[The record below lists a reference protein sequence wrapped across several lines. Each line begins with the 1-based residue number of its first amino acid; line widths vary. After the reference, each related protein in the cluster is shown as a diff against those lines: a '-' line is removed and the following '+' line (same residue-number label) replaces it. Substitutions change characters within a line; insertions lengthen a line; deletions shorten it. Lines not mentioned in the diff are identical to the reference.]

1 MKGFRRPQSAWQRR
15 KHTEAN
21 WRKEE
26 GQPAASQCLASDA
39 FACFTSQNTGLMV
52 WLWCRRFVCNESV
65 WKTIRM
71 RVSDRSAFLPAI
83 RLLQGLTVP
92 ARDTPREVRMESC
105 TEPTGVSRQGVFLID
120 APLPPQACSSHPL
133 TTKSTSMETTV
144 FNCIS
149 TENNVETT
157 WVLKYRACLI
167 LSLCRSVS
175 A

>member
-21 WRKEE
+21 WRKKE

-92 ARDTPREVRMESC
+92 ARDTPREVRMDSC
-105 TEPTGVSRQGVFLID
+105 TEPTGFSRQGAFDRCASSPSGVFL
-120 APLPPQACSSHPL
+120 
-133 TTKSTSMETTV
+133 TSTYHKKH
-144 FNCIS
+144 FNG
-149 TENNVETT
+149 NNSLQLYQHWKQCGNHMSVE
-157 WVLKYRACLI
+157 I
-167 LSLCRSVS
+167 
-175 A
+175 